1 MSKLKHFE
9 EAQEGSLG
17 YETALAEIRSGRKQS
32 DWMLYIFPRLKGLE
46 RGYDAE
52 YYGIESLYEACQY
65 MEHGDLGRRLRDI
78 TYAVLMHD
86 TMYIEDIMDGWE
98 DAERFRAS
106 MTLFDIICPGE
117 YFGRCLDVFFDDK
130 RDERTLAMVEKE
142 RSFLYGPSAFEELG
156 ISGFSERGY
165 FEGGVV
171 ESDEIPTEV
180 KLPTVLRLVLKG
192 NSMLEM
198 VHHYLFHKDF
208 TYYRLSGVE
217 SRLEWYRNQ
226 MLLNMSQNASESSQK
241 VLKRVFQRLERLDF
255 SIGFGEESDME
266 EAVDDAAKAFDY
278 VVYECG
284 KDEELKA
291 KMVEITQKREGT
303 ISF

>member
-9 EAQEGSLG
+9 EAQEGPLG
-17 YETALAEIRSGRKQS
+17 YETALDEIRSGRKQS

-52 YYGIESLYEACQY
+52 YYGIESLYEARQY

-78 TYAVLMHD
+78 TYVVLMHD
-86 TMYIEDIMDGWE
+86 TMFIEDIMDGWE

-117 YFGRCLDVFFDDK
+117 YFGRCLDVFFDDI
-130 RDERTLAMVEKE
+130 RDERTLAKVEKE
-142 RSFLYGPSAFEELG
+142 RSFLYGPSAFEQLG
-156 ISGFSERGY
+156 ISSFSERGY

-171 ESDEIPTEV
+171 ESDEIPTDV
-180 KLPTVLRLVLKG
+180 KLPTVLSLVLKG

-208 TYYRLSGVE
+208 SHYRLSGVE
-217 SRLEWYRNQ
+217 SRLEWYRNR
-226 MLLNMSQNASESSQK
+226 LLHELRAGADENGLK
-241 VLKRVFQRLERLDF
+241 VLHKVSQRLERMDF
-255 SIGFGEESDME
+255 SVEFGEEIDMG

-278 VVYECG
+278 VVFECG
-284 KDEELKA
+284 KDVCLEKKMTEIARSIEL
-291 KMVEITQKREGT
+291 VQ
-303 ISF
+303 